1 MTLLA
6 MFTETE
12 FAALVSR
19 HQAGVWR
26 YLRLLGCEPALADDL
41 TQDTFLAVL
50 EEPFD
55 DYAASATAAYLRTIA
70 RRKFAQHC
78 EHNRLRYGDLEAAE
92 AVWCEIAPD
101 ESGEAQLKALDHC
114 LDKLA
119 PRTRKAL
126 ALRYAGEASREAI
139 AREIGLSEDGA
150 KNLIQRAKEALR
162 ECIER
167 RLAHE

>member
-12 FAALVSR
+12 FAALISR

-26 YLRLLGCEPALADDL
+26 YLRLLGCDPALADDL
-41 TQDTFLAVL
+41 TQETFLVVL
-50 EEPFD
+50 VEPFD
-55 DYAASATAAYLRTIA
+55 DYSPEASAAYLRTIA

-78 EHNRLRYGDLEAAE
+78 ERNRVRYGDLDAAE
-92 AVWCEIAPD
+92 SVWEEIARD
-101 ESGEAQLKALDHC
+101 DSGEAQLAALDYC
-114 LDKLA
+114 LEKLP
-119 PRTRKAL
+119 PRMRKAL
-126 ALRYAGEASREAI
+126 ELRYAGEASREQI
-139 AREIGLSEDGA
+139 AREIGLSEDGT

-167 RLAHE
+167 RLGHE

>member
-12 FAALVSR
+12 FVALVNR
-19 HQAGVWR
+19 HQAGFWR
-26 YLRLLGCEPALADDL
+26 YLRLIGCEPALADDL
-41 TQDTFLAVL
+41 TQDTFLTVL
-50 EEPFD
+50 QEPFD
-55 DYAASATAAYLRTIA
+55 DYAPAASAAYLRTIA

-78 EHNRLRYGDLEAAE
+78 ERNRLKFGDLDAADT
-92 AVWCEIAPD
+92 VWAEVAPD
-101 ESGEAQLKALDHC
+101 DSGEAQLEALDRC
-114 LDKLA
+114 LEKLP

-126 ALRYAGEASREAI
+126 ELRFAGEASREEI

-150 KNLIQRAKEALR
+150 KNLIQRAKDALR

-167 RLAHE
+167 RLGHE

>member
-12 FAALVSR
+12 FVALISR

-26 YLRLLGCEPALADDL
+26 YLRLLGCESALADDL
-41 TQDTFLAVL
+41 TQETFLAVL

-55 DYAASATAAYLRTIA
+55 DYAPAASAAYLRTIA

-78 EHNRLRYGDLEAAE
+78 ERNRVKYGDLDAAE
-92 AVWCEIAPD
+92 SVWAEIARD
-101 ESGEAQLKALDHC
+101 DSGQAQLEALDHC
-114 LDKLA
+114 LEKLA

-126 ALRYAGEASREAI
+126 ELRYASQASREDI

-167 RLAHE
+167 RMSNE